1 MCLLSV
7 WDVGSHVE
15 QKIEFPQNGKVAILQ
30 WKATLPRIFPEY
42 KLVLKS
48 FKLAGAKA
56 DTKMVG

>member
-1 MCLLSV
+1 V